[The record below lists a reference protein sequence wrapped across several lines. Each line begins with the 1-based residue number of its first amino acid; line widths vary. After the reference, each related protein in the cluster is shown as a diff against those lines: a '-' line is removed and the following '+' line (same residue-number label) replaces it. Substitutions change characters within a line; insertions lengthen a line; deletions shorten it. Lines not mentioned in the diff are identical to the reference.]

1 METFGNFSLL
11 NCVFKN
17 WQLERESKKTL
28 NFHHLKRKFNK
39 MAQKIK
45 LPPKKSPPNIK
56 LILHKINV
64 LP

>member
-11 NCVFKN
+11 NCVFKKLATRKRI
-17 WQLERESKKTL
+17 QKKTL

-45 LPPKKSPPNIK
+45 LPPKKSPIPTSN
-56 LILHKINV
+56 
-64 LP
+64 